1 MIDLDAAI
9 KDALK
14 QKNQVALH
22 AFRALKTKAL
32 VKLTEAGREG
42 HKPLSE
48 EEFQALVR
56 RELKERAEANEYLK
70 PDSPAHGENQGIIDV
85 LSEFLPAQLSEA
97 ELEALIQQIIADT
110 GAAGPQDMGNVMKA
124 LRESGQPIDMG
135 AASARV
141 KALLS
146 R

>member
-1 MIDLDAAI
+1 MIDIDAAI

-14 QKNQVALH
+14 QKNPVALQ

-48 EEFQALVR
+48 EEFQALLR
-56 RELKERAEANEYLK
+56 REIKERTEANAYLK
-70 PDSPAHGENQGIIDV
+70 PDNPAHGENQGIIDV
-85 LSEFLPAQLSEA
+85 LSELLPARLSEA
-97 ELEALIQQIIADT
+97 ELEALIRQVIADT

-124 LRESGQPIDMG
+124 LRESGRPIDMG
-135 AASARV
+135 AAAARV
-141 KALLS
+141 KALLAS
-146 R
+146 